1 MDFDRF
7 FKFASYSTAFCG
19 MLTLTASG
27 GIGILITTLFL
38 AVLVLAWFLEDTKW
52 QISERAGVVLVLLV
66 IPLFYLDWKY
76 QFSGFSSRE
85 AVAAGNLARLILI
98 LAAIKLLQKKA
109 NRDWSFLY
117 LISFFEVLLAAGIGI
132 SPLFLAALFLY
143 LLFAVCSVVAFEIKR
158 SSQSVFQK
166 TTANGSLKINDLAN
180 SSKATAFRLP
190 LTATGL
196 LLLITFIAVPLF
208 FALPRVGGTGFG
220 QSLNGLTGFTGF
232 SDSVKLGEIGKLQQ
246 NDEVV
251 MRVRLEEGDREKIK
265 NFRWRGVA
273 LDTFENNTWRRS
285 RNQFAEPF
293 IRNERDY
300 FIVDRATNTE
310 RVVTQTVYLEPIDT
324 PVLFAL
330 SRPVALQGNFHI
342 LTKDAEGSITIPNFG
357 SERTSYKV
365 FSDTA
370 LPDVTSLRAD
380 NARYSIQWQRYL
392 RLPAEFDERISDLAR
407 NIILESSATNR
418 YDQAKAIEKYL
429 QTKFGYTLE
438 MKAGGRDPLADFLFN
453 VREGHCE
460 YFATAMAV
468 MLRSQGFA
476 TRVVNGFQQGEY
488 NETAGVYVVRQK
500 DAHSWVEVYFP
511 KENAWVPFDPTPP
524 AGQFPEETTA
534 NMVGQFNKLLE
545 ALETFWIQYVVSYD
559 TQEQRSLMRSMRNNF
574 SEYQTQS
581 SVWLSEIQAKLTEW
595 WKDARGDKG
604 FQASAKAVGFAIGY
618 ILAIVLGIILAIRLF
633 RQISKYKLLEKFRAW
648 LKNKNETSIVEF
660 YERMQKVL
668 AKQGL
673 QRPPHQ
679 TPLEFAFALNMPEA
693 VKITEKYNSVRF
705 GEKSLT
711 KDETAEI
718 ENWLFNLENKSIN
731 ESKTYE

>member
-1 MDFDRF
+1 MDFDKF
-7 FKFASYSTAFCG
+7 FKFASYGVVFCG
-19 MLTLTASG
+19 LLTLTASG

-52 QISERAGVVLVLLV
+52 QISERVGVILIFLV

-85 AVAAGNLARLILI
+85 AIAAGNLARLILI
-98 LAAIKLLQKKA
+98 LAGIKLLQKKA
-109 NRDWSFLY
+109 SRDWAFIY

-143 LLFAVCSVVAFEIKR
+143 LLFAVCAIVAFEIKK

-166 TTANGSLKINDLAN
+166 ITANGMFRTDGFKST
-180 SSKATAFRLP
+180 SKTTVFRLP
-190 LTATGL
+190 MTAAAL

-285 RNQFAEPF
+285 RSQFSEPF
-293 IRNERDY
+293 IRNEREY

-342 LTKDAEGSITIPNFG
+342 LTKDAEGSITAPNFG

-370 LPDVTSLRAD
+370 FPDAASLRAD
-380 NARYSIQWQRYL
+380 NARTSMQWQRYL
-392 RLPAEFDERISDLAR
+392 RLPAQFDERISDLAR
-407 NIILESSATNR
+407 NVILESGASNR
-418 YDQAKAIEKYL
+418 YDQAKAIENYL

-438 MKAGGRDPLADFLFN
+438 MKAGGTDPLADFLFN

-468 MLRSQGFA
+468 MLRSQGIA
-476 TRVVNGFQQGEY
+476 TRIVNGFQQGEY
-488 NETAGVYVVRQK
+488 NETADVYVVRQR

-511 KENAWVPFDPTPP
+511 KENAWVPFDPTPS
-524 AGQFPEETTA
+524 AGQFPEETAA
-534 NMVGQFNKLLE
+534 NVSGQFSKLIE

-574 SEYQTQS
+574 SEYQAQS
-581 SVWLSEIQAKLTEW
+581 SVWLAEFQSQLKEW
-595 WKDARGDKG
+595 WKEARGDKG
-604 FQASAKAVGFAIGY
+604 FQASAKAVGFAIGSV
-618 ILAIVLGIILAIRLF
+618 LAIALGIILIVWLF
-633 RQISKYKLLEKFRAW
+633 RLISRYKLLEKFRAW

-668 AKQGL
+668 AKQGF
-673 QRPPHQ
+673 QRQPHQ

-705 GEKSLT
+705 GEKNLSRN
-711 KDETAEI
+711 EAEEI
-718 ENWLFNLENKSIN
+718 EDWLEKLEMENIR
-731 ESKTYE
+731 